1 MGVDANNWKPQFIE
15 REEQSIITA
24 LPQSDGTIKYFQ
36 GNPDILGTI
45 DTVRVYEKGRYKKG
59 AKVRVQLV
67 DANGDDIDHNGAS
80 FRVVMSSKG
89 ILMDV
94 EMAMAGNGSGF
105 TGDMD
110 VKFVVEDP
118 QDCIIPAQAK
128 ALVNTGEWIEN
139 MTATEVDAQNALM
152 RAQYAE
158 QTRKNTHKTKGI
170 LLGVPDEKGKEEFS
184 VTPNSINGLPPTS

>member
-139 MTATEVDAQNALM
+139 MTATEIDAQNALM

-184 VTPNSINGLPPTS
+184 VTRDSINGLPPTS

>member
-1 MGVDANNWKPQFIE
+1 MGVDANNWKPQFVE
-15 REEQSIITA
+15 REEQGIITA
-24 LPQSDGTIKYFQ
+24 LPQADGTIKYFQ

-59 AKVRVQLV
+59 ANVRVQLV
-67 DANGDDIDHNGAS
+67 DANGDDINHNGAS

-110 VKFVVEDP
+110 VKFVVDNP
-118 QDCIIPAQAK
+118 QDCIVPAQAK

-139 MTATEVDAQNALM
+139 MTGAEVDEQNALL
-152 RAQYAE
+152 
-158 QTRKNTHKTKGI
+158 RKQHTQGLRKQTHKTRGI

-184 VTPNSINGLPPTS
+184 VTRETLGGLTPSS